1 MALLFHCYDE
11 HIWPYFQI
19 FNTLVEKLG
28 LQPLLPWLQIEKSNN
43 QPSCQNKCWQCR
55 LLQTKNAE
63 TFLFFIFQLHTQFS
77 IFCFDNTDDTL
88 NGLVRL
94 RHNNHLVGIDKDH
107 VLAYLVL
114 LPHQDGNCP
123 DVPSK
128 ISSGFTLCLTSVANI
143 CLHLGFKMVWL
154 LNIEGIST
162 KNFNKAKFVS
172 TSHHPSSELTS
183 LAESKP
189 VCLSAN
195 LSPRWCWANTF
206 PSTWP

>member
-94 RHNNHLVGIDKDH
+94 RHNNHLVRNRQRSCFG
-107 VLAYLVL
+107 L
-114 LPHQDGNCP
+114 LSSVATPGWKLSGCP
-123 DVPSK
+123 IKNIQWFYTLLDQCCKYMP
-128 ISSGFTLCLTSVANI
+128 SSGF
-143 CLHLGFKMVWL
+143 
-154 LNIEGIST
+154 
-162 KNFNKAKFVS
+162 
-172 TSHHPSSELTS
+172 
-183 LAESKP
+183 
-189 VCLSAN
+189 
-195 LSPRWCWANTF
+195 
-206 PSTWP
+206 